1 MNKLELR
8 GVVIFSFWFVLWFSC
23 SRGLIWLF
31 DKDKKKNNMWT
42 MQMCFRI
49 TCVASLMT
57 KHYLPRQCWPRLG
70 GASKTGQRIWSLD
83 LSFEANNLFFSF
95 LFYFLFSHRFL
106 SWPLKFSK
114 NLFNLFFF
122 LIWSLFFFI
131 SICFISDDFLNWNFY
146 LVSSPLNFFIC
157 EIWTPIFW
165 IFFLI

>member
-1 MNKLELR
+1 
-8 GVVIFSFWFVLWFSC
+8 V
-23 SRGLIWLF
+23 
-31 DKDKKKNNMWT
+31 WT

-70 GASKTGQRIWSLD
+70 GASKTGRRIWSLD
-83 LSFEANNLFFSF
+83 LSFEANNLFFYF
-95 LFYFLFSHRFL
+95 FYFLFSPRFL

-122 LIWSLFFFI
+122 FNLVPFFFI

-165 IFFLI
+165 IFFFNLRSFFKLNIFLNWISF

>member
-1 MNKLELR
+1 
-8 GVVIFSFWFVLWFSC
+8 
-23 SRGLIWLF
+23 
-31 DKDKKKNNMWT
+31 

-70 GASKTGQRIWSLD
+70 GASKTGRRIWSLD
-83 LSFEANNLFFSF
+83 LSFEANNLFFYF
-95 LFYFLFSHRFL
+95 FYFLFSPRFL

-122 LIWSLFFFI
+122 FNLAPLFFI

-157 EIWTPIFW
+157 EIWIPIFW
-165 IFFLI
+165 FFFLIWDHFLNWISF

>member
-1 MNKLELR
+1 
-8 GVVIFSFWFVLWFSC
+8 
-23 SRGLIWLF
+23 
-31 DKDKKKNNMWT
+31 

-70 GASKTGQRIWSLD
+70 GASKTGRRIWSLD

-122 LIWSLFFFI
+122 FNLVPLFFYFYLFYFRWFFKLKLLFGFI
-131 SICFISDDFLNWNFY
+131 PLKLFHMWNLNPYLLNFFFNLRSFFKLNIFLNWISF
-146 LVSSPLNFFIC
+146 
-157 EIWTPIFW
+157 
-165 IFFLI
+165 